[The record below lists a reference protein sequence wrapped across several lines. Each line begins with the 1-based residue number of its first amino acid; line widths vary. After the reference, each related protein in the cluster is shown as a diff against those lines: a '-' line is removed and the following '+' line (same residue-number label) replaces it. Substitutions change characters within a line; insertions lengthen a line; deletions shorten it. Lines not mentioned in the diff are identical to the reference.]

1 MRIFC
6 TDCHNSD
13 DNREFGGLGPNGPHE
28 MKFNHILER
37 RYEVT
42 TATVP
47 GSDLL
52 NTYPNPDLSAN
63 GPYALCAKCHDLSIV
78 LSAASAQLHS
88 KHVSDIGASCSV
100 CRSAHGVLGAS
111 GGISGERL
119 VNFDANVGNQAEV
132 RRLRTITPPEVAR
145 WWRMWS

>member
-1 MRIFC
+1 
-6 TDCHNSD
+6 
-13 DNREFGGLGPNGPHE
+13 
-28 MKFNHILER
+28 MKSA
-37 RYEVT
+37 

-100 CRSAHGVLGAS
+100 CHSAHGVLGAS
-111 GGISGERL
+111 GGISGERM
-119 VNFDANVGNQAEV
+119 VNFDANV
-132 RRLRTITPPEVAR
+132 VAPNG
-145 WWRMWS
+145 SAPVTYNHATGSCALTCHGHSH